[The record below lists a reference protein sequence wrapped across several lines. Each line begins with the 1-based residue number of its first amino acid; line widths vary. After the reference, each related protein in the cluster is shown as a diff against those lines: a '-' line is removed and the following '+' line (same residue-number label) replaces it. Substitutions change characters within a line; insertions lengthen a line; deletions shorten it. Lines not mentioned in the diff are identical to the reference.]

1 LTRDVGGGAG
11 TSEFADH
18 VIEAM
23 ESAEVGQ
30 PA

>member
-1 LTRDVGGGAG
+1 VGGGAG